1 MYETFYG
8 LTAKPFELH
17 PDPDYVYLSPGH
29 DDVYTHL
36 RYASQESKGLV
47 VITGEIGSG
56 KTTLIRFLV
65 RGLSGAVQTALLD
78 NTVISPVQFLKQVCR
93 ALAPDV
99 NVRRMDKREALEA
112 LGRHLALQ
120 RDEGRRVVLIVDE
133 AQNLPRQTIEEV
145 RMLSNLASEDRTPL
159 QIILVGQPELRDR
172 LREKGLEQVLQR
184 VTVHCHL
191 GPMGVEDVKAY
202 VQHRLRVA
210 GANGAEVFDDEALE
224 AVFRHSG
231 GVPRLVNILC
241 DTALVF
247 GFGERAPRIGA
258 GLVDDVVEAR
268 RVGGLFSEPPGPR
281 APVPNPESTGP
292 AEASSALEE
301 RLGVLEDRVGEVER
315 GAGRIHEEFERVNAL
330 NRQLVTLIRKHREA
344 RHQGGQGEAR
354 GQGGPLDGEAS
365 ASAPAEPALETV
377 RDTRRP
383 EPDAECRPLLRR
395 LFGL

>member
-1 MYETFYG
+1 
-8 LTAKPFELH
+8 
-17 PDPDYVYLSPGH
+17 YLSPGH

-112 LGRHLALQ
+112 LGRHLARQ

-191 GPMGVEDVKAY
+191 GPMGLEDVKAY
-202 VQHRLRVA
+202 VRHRLRVA
-210 GANGAEVFDDEALE
+210 GANGAELFDDEALE

-247 GFGERAPRIGA
+247 GFGERVPCVGA
-258 GLVDDVVEAR
+258 DLVHDVVESR
-268 RVGGLFSEPPGPR
+268 RAGGLF
-281 APVPNPESTGP
+281 
-292 AEASSALEE
+292 AEAPPAPAIPTPQGTADALVALEGRLSALER
-301 RLGVLEDRVGEVER
+301 RLGAVEG
-315 GAGRIHEEFERVNAL
+315 GAEGLRAEFETVSSL
-330 NRQLVTLIRKHREA
+330 HRQLVTLIRRHRADSGKRVAAPRE
-344 RHQGGQGEAR
+344 G
-354 GQGGPLDGEAS
+354 
-365 ASAPAEPALETV
+365 SAPVAPSPEATAPDPEPAPAGEPPPPDEPPPPV
-377 RDTRRP
+377 KRREILREDVP
-383 EPDAECRPLLRR
+383 ELSERRFLRR
-395 LFGL
+395 LFGW